1 MHMKNSYWVVLG
13 ILGVIGLYFLV
24 RSLFGGG
31 EGEHEAKGKAGAGRE
46 APSVQIASVP
56 EQVRNYEVVLRGR
69 TESARAVVFE
79 HDEEDDDDDMGGDSL
94 GGDLKDHERRL
105 ILTALEEGH
114 GSRKFAAEKLG
125 ISPRTLRYKLARL
138 RDAGV
143 AVPGV

>member
-1 MHMKNSYWVVLG
+1 MNKVKGPSFRWG
-13 ILGVIGLYFLV
+13 IIDEIEFW
-24 RSLFGGG
+24 RDEAEIEKFDDEFG
-31 EGEHEAKGKAGAGRE
+31 
-46 APSVQIASVP
+46 
-56 EQVRNYEVVLRGR
+56 
-69 TESARAVVFE
+69 
-79 HDEEDDDDDMGGDSL
+79 DEDEDVEDDDEDYEDDDAGGDSL